1 MYARSAPSDHHVPQ
15 SRPVSSPAQ
24 SDGTRSGSSGA
35 SGVHSATSATHTEV
49 TVRSAT
55 HTEVT
60 VRSATHTEVTV
71 RSATHTE
78 VNPRS
83 SHPQQQTHVRQSLP
97 QANVK
102 VAPSR
107 KKRAAPAPPPPQAN
121 RAAPPAPVVAPP
133 PATTTTT
140 TPAHVTPPT
149 TLNHSRNSSHSSGFD
164 ESNVSPIE
172 SPGTTSK
179 GDVSAKT
186 ISSVEVSPPAM
197 VAVDRTDGQHHPQGA
212 KQMTKS
218 QSMPVRAAPRPV
230 SSAGSR
236 VSGSSSLS
244 TLGRKKRKAPAPPPP
259 TGGKKVSLI
268 STSSIIITNILKS
281 VSLFRYFSIYSYQ
294 C

>member
-15 SRPVSSPAQ
+15 SRPVSSPVQ

-55 HTEVT
+55 HTEV
-60 VRSATHTEVTV
+60 
-71 RSATHTE
+71 
-78 VNPRS
+78 NPRS

-97 QANVK
+97 QPNVK

-133 PATTTTT
+133 PTTTTS
-140 TPAHVTPPT
+140 AHVTPPT

-186 ISSVEVSPPAM
+186 ISSVEVSPAAL
-197 VAVDRTDGQHHPQGA
+197 VAADRTDGQHHPQGA

-268 STSSIIITNILKS
+268 SRYSIIITNILKS
-281 VSLFRYFSIYSYQ
+281 VSIYLDIPQYTPINVDNDCFVGVCGRS
-294 C
+294 